1 MVGGEGLARDGD
13 AEEPG
18 RAGNGLEVSDG
29 CVAAAVSEGGRTRG
43 EHGVED
49 GGGAAQSEAERESG
63 DGERLTLEAG
73 REEEA
78 EVGRWG

>member
-1 MVGGEGLARDGD
+1 
-13 AEEPG
+13 
-18 RAGNGLEVSDG
+18 
-29 CVAAAVSEGGRTRG
+29 VAAAVSEGGRTRG